1 MVRSAVSP
9 NTKTVFA
16 LPSNLTSLYP
26 KFIVNCRGTGLLTT
40 IFLRRRDKMKRG
52 LLAVSFFFMILTFI
66 GIGYVF
72 STNGQA
78 NAGYAIIPML
88 LALVSL
94 TAYRLH
100 KHNS

>member
-1 MVRSAVSP
+1 
-9 NTKTVFA
+9 
-16 LPSNLTSLYP
+16 
-26 KFIVNCRGTGLLTT
+26 
-40 IFLRRRDKMKRG
+40 MKRG

-66 GIGYVF
+66 GIGYVL

-100 KHNS
+100 KHKS